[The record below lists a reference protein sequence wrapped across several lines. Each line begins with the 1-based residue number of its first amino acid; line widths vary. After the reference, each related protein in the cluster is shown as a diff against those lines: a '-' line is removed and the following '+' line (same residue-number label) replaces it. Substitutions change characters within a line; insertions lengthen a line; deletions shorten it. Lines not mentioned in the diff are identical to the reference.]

1 MPFHKFSD
9 IKLGL
14 LQHLHLADVA
24 IFDGEDGRGL
34 LDDLVTDVIRNE
46 FLYESPQV
54 TLCSKFLHG
63 CDHLGTDSPNLCGLG
78 VASILDLIRLLF
90 GESDAEHSHDV
101 PISCSA
107 VHIGFNDGLLLSDQ
121 TAKLITGHVHAVEI
135 EQTVETLDILHT
147 KLDLSESRGFVLV
160 EVSEA
165 DFDDT
170 SLKSLRSDL
179 SSLRLGDEGATAV
192 LHRKDGGSNEL
203 VPFFLEKGVSGLFS
217 ASLLALCQSL
227 VLSL

>member
-1 MPFHKFSD
+1 MC
-9 IKLGL
+9 GL
-14 LQHLHLADVA
+14 DVA
-24 IFDGEDGRGL
+24 SVL
-34 LDDLVTDVIRNE
+34 DLV
-46 FLYESPQV
+46 FLWAG
-54 TLCSKFLHG
+54 KG
-63 CDHLGTDSPNLCGLG
+63 
-78 VASILDLIRLLF
+78 
-90 GESDAEHSHDV
+90 DAEHADNVSV
-101 PISCSA
+101 GCSA
-107 VHIGFNDGLLLSDQ
+107 VHRSLNDGLLLFDE